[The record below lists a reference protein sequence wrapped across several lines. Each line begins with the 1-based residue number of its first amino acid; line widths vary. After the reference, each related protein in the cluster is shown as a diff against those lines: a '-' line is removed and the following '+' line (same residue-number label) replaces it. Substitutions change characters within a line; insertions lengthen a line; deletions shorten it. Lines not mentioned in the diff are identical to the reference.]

1 METDPPT
8 RVVAVRASDEERDR
22 TVDVLRERL
31 AEGRISQDT
40 FVARLDVALHARTR
54 DELDAL
60 LLDLPDA
67 PASRTVAG
75 PAGAVDRFA
84 TMVEAASAFSRRMQ
98 TAWRR
103 GKLPRLVLPS
113 GGAERLTVGR
123 SPDCDL
129 RLGDDGV
136 SRYHADFYRHRDR
149 WLLVDL
155 NSTNGTRVNGWRIKK
170 PTPVTIGDMVSF
182 GRLSFQLADHP

>member
-1 METDPPT
+1 METDPT
-8 RVVAVRASDEERDR
+8 RLVAVRASDAERDR
-22 TVDVLRERL
+22 TVSVLRERL

-54 DELDAL
+54 DELDGL
-60 LLDLPDA
+60 LRDLPDA
-67 PASRTVAG
+67 ALPARAAPASTS
-75 PAGAVDRFA
+75 AVDRFA

-113 GGAERLTVGR
+113 GGAQRLTVGR

-136 SRYHADFYRHRDR
+136 SRYHADFHLQKGR
-149 WLLVDL
+149 WVVVDL
-155 NSTNGTRVNGWRIKK
+155 GSTNGTRVNGWRITK
-170 PTPVTIGDMVSF
+170 PTPVNVGDMVSF
-182 GRLSFQLADHP
+182 GRLSFQLADHL